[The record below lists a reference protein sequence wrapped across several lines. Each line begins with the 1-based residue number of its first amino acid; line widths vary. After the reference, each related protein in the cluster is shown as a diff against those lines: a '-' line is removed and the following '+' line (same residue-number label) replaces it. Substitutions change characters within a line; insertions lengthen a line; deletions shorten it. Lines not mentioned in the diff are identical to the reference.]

1 MNPLLSLLKKVKA
14 FSRSIKTAC
23 AELSEELGLTIT
35 KPVLIKFI
43 KKLGYRWKR
52 FRKSL
57 KSKQDAVIY
66 EQQKAKLKQLIEL
79 HKENYIDLY
88 FADESSFNMEGC
100 IPYGWQP
107 KGEYIE
113 LTPSKTTSINVFGLM
128 SLDNRLEAYTYK
140 GSATSD
146 LIIAFIDDFASGLK
160 QPTALVL
167 DNAPVHHSYA
177 FEEKI
182 ADWEELGLKIL
193 FLPPYSPHL
202 NPIEILWRKMKY
214 EWLHFEHIDHQDEL
228 ENQVNQILYN
238 FGNNY
243 TISFKELE
251 IQSVDFLI

>member
-1 MNPLLSLLKKVKA
+1 MS
-14 FSRSIKTAC
+14 S
-23 AELSEELGLTIT
+23 ELGFTIT

-43 KKLGYRWKR
+43 KQLGYKWKR

-57 KSKQDAVIY
+57 KSKQNSIIY
-66 EQQKAKLKQLIEL
+66 EEQKAKLKQLIEL
-79 HKENYIDLY
+79 HKDKYIDLY
-88 FADESSFNMEGC
+88 FADESSFNMEGY

-113 LTPSKTTSINVFGLM
+113 ITPTKTASINVFGLM

-140 GSATSD
+140 GTATSE
-146 LIIAFIDDFASGLK
+146 LIIAFIDDFASRLT

-177 FEEKI
+177 FEEKM
-182 ADWEELGLKIL
+182 AEWEELGLRIL

-214 EWLHFEHIDHQDEL
+214 EWLCFEHIDNQDEL
-228 ENQVNQILYN
+228 EAQVNEILCN
-238 FGNNY
+238 FGKNY
-243 TISFKELE
+243 TIHFKELE
-251 IQSVDFLI
+251 I